1 MMTNKSNL
9 IKFQTMKSTFFDR
22 FKRGFLLF
30 FVAAMALCPAI
41 IIAQG
46 RTFTRA
52 NQFDNGGLQP
62 GDYLK
67 IEELVVFEGTWRW
80 VSAAG
85 DSVLT
90 FQLWREK
97 IVPPGE
103 AINYVFSYDAI
114 AGHYNLSVRGAI
126 VSSNTHKTRSVEGLP
141 TFVGTDF
148 TDDGVDALRINFYD
162 FPKSRSTL
170 GQFELLRE
178 NPDMARWTRWRE
190 GTFVRVPGEVFHEG
204 FSLPNNVVLHR
215 VPDTPPAPEPP
226 PGWEIQ

>member
-1 MMTNKSNL
+1 
-9 IKFQTMKSTFFDR
+9 MKSTFFDR
-22 FKRGFLLF
+22 CKRGFLLF
-30 FVAAMALCPAI
+30 FVAAMVLCPAI
-41 IIAQG
+41 IMAQG

-52 NQFDNGGLQP
+52 NKFDHGGLQP
-62 GDYLK
+62 GDHLK

-103 AINYVFSYDAI
+103 LVNSFFSYDAI
-114 AGHYNLSVRGAI
+114 AGHYSLSVRGAI

-141 TFVGTDF
+141 TFAGTDSY
-148 TDDGVDALRINFYD
+148 DDGVDVLRINFND
-162 FPKSRSTL
+162 FPKNRWTI
-170 GQFELLRE
+170 GRFELLRE
-178 NPDMARWTRWRE
+178 NPNIARWTRWRE
-190 GTFVRVPGEVFHEG
+190 GIFVRVPGEVFHEG
-204 FSLPNNVVLHR
+204 YSLPNNVVLHR
-215 VPDTPPAPEPP
+215 VEDTPPAPEPP

>member
-1 MMTNKSNL
+1 
-9 IKFQTMKSTFFDR
+9 MKSTFSDR
-22 FKRGFLLF
+22 CKRCFILF

-52 NQFDNGGLQP
+52 NQFDHGGLQP
-62 GDYLK
+62 GDHLK

-80 VSAAG
+80 VSAGG

-90 FQLWREK
+90 FQLSREK
-97 IVPPGE
+97 FVPPSE
-103 AINYVFSYDAI
+103 LINYFFSYDAI
-114 AGHYNLSVRGAI
+114 AGHYSLTVRGAI
-126 VSSNTHKTRSVEGLP
+126 VSSNTHKTRSVEGFP
-141 TFVGTDF
+141 TFWGTDSY
-148 TDDGVDALRINFYD
+148 DDGVDALRIHFHD
-162 FPKSRSTL
+162 FPKSRWTD
-170 GQFELLRE
+170 GRFELMRE

-190 GTFVRVPGEVFHEG
+190 GWVILRPGEVLHEG
-204 FSLPNNVVLHR
+204 HSLPNNVVLHR

>member
-1 MMTNKSNL
+1 
-9 IKFQTMKSTFFDR
+9 MKTTFFDR
-22 FKRGFLLF
+22 CKRGFLF
-30 FVAAMALCPAI
+30 FFLAAMALCPAI
-41 IIAQG
+41 ILAQG

-52 NQFDNGGLQP
+52 NRLVLRSIQP
-62 GDYLK
+62 GDHLK

-141 TFVGTDF
+141 TLAGTDF
-148 TDDGVDALRINFYD
+148 TDDGVDVLSISFYD
-162 FPKSRSTL
+162 FPKSRRTL
-170 GQFELLRE
+170 GRFELLRE
-178 NPDMARWTRWRE
+178 NPDMARWSMWNE
-190 GTFVRVPGEVFHEG
+190 GWAILSPGEVFHRG
-204 FSLPNNVVLHR
+204 FSMPNNVVLHR

>member
-1 MMTNKSNL
+1 
-9 IKFQTMKSTFFDR
+9 MKPTFSDR

-30 FVAAMALCPAI
+30 FVAAMALFPAI
-41 IIAQG
+41 IMAQG
-46 RTFTRA
+46 RTLTRA
-52 NQFDNGGLQP
+52 NRFDQGGLQP
-62 GDYLK
+62 GDHLK

-103 AINYVFSYDAI
+103 TINYAFSYDAI

-126 VSSNTHKTRSVEGLP
+126 VSSNTHKTRSATTGLP
-141 TFVGTDF
+141 TFAGSDF
-148 TDDGVDALRINFYD
+148 EDDGVDVLEMHYND
-162 FPKSRSTL
+162 FAKSKWANGR
-170 GQFELLRE
+170 FELLRE
-178 NPDMARWTRWRE
+178 NPDMARWSMWNE
-190 GTFVRVPGEVFHEG
+190 GWAILSPGEVFHRG

>member
-1 MMTNKSNL
+1 
-9 IKFQTMKSTFFDR
+9 MKSIFFDR

-41 IIAQG
+41 IMAQG

-52 NQFDNGGLQP
+52 NKFDHGGLQP
-62 GDYLK
+62 GDHLK

-97 IVPPGE
+97 MVPPGE
-103 AINYVFSYDAI
+103 LINSFFSYDAV
-114 AGHYNLSVRGAI
+114 AGHYTLTVRGAI

-141 TFVGTDF
+141 TFAGTDF
-148 TDDGVDALRINFYD
+148 DDDGVDVLGIFFED
-162 FPKSRSTL
+162 FAKSKTAHGR
-170 GQFELLRE
+170 FELLRE
-178 NPDMARWTRWRE
+178 NPDMARWSMWNE
-190 GTFVRVPGEVFHEG
+190 GWAILRPGEVFHRG
-204 FSLPNNVVLHR
+204 FSMPNNAVLHR
-215 VPDTPPAPEPP
+215 VKDTPPAPEPP